1 MPPANATVDLVE
13 TAFSSH
19 SLHYEIGH
27 LWNGDPIPVS
37 PDHKINAQ
45 ISLQSKTAS
54 LFIEICSLNR
64 LMHILAR
71 SKYLSYC

>member
-37 PDHKINAQ
+37 TDHKINAQ
-45 ISLQSKTAS
+45 ISLQSKVY
-54 LFIEICSLNR
+54 LL
-64 LMHILAR
+64 
-71 SKYLSYC
+71 KYVH

>member
-45 ISLQSKTAS
+45 ISLQSKTSS
-54 LFIEICSLNR
+54 LFFEICSLN
-64 LMHILAR
+64 LPIHFWAR
-71 SKYLSYC
+71 SKYLSYW